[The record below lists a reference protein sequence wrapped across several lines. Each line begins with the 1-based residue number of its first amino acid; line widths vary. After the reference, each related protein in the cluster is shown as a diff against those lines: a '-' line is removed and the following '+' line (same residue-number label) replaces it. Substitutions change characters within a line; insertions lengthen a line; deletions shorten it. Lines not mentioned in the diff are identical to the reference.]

1 MNILRIL
8 FVLAGLHFAGYC
20 AEEPSQSH
28 TTAPNILV
36 FVVDDLG
43 WGDVAFHKGHIPTP
57 QLDRLASEGVDLQR
71 FYVYPVCS
79 PTRAAFLT
87 GQMSRRFGIA
97 DVVGPMQNLPDGLT
111 TLPGTLRSAGYQT
124 SLIGKWH
131 LGRTNTPQK
140 NGFDH
145 FYGFLGPQ
153 IDYFKHTN
161 YRDEPDWQRD
171 GLAVNE
177 EGYSTFLL
185 ADEAIRQLEKRDVT
199 KPFFMEVAFNAP
211 HFPLS
216 APADLIAKYTKS
228 SPTQATYLAVVDA
241 LDTSI
246 GRILAS
252 LDKQGLRD
260 NTLVVFF
267 SDNGTSSR
275 EGGSNG
281 PFRSGKGTVFEGG
294 IRTPCLMRWPGHLQ
308 AGTVTLQPLTV
319 QDLFPTLAAAVGT
332 SVKAETKLDG
342 VNLWDALQG
351 GSVKEHS
358 TFVIAATDCAL
369 FDGEWKLIETSD
381 GKRSL
386 FHITQ
391 DPYEQTD
398 VYTPSNPI
406 GLKLEAK
413 LNQIKKDLPPVT
425 VRQRPGPGNMG
436 GGKRGPL
443 RPPAS
448 RF

>member
-1 MNILRIL
+1 MKYFSILIL
-8 FVLAGLHFAGYC
+8 AAVIGHTSISMA
-20 AEEPSQSH
+20 QSH
-28 TTAPNILV
+28 TNAPNILV

-43 WGDVAFHKGHIPTP
+43 WGDVAYHKGHIPTP
-57 QLDRLASEGVDLQR
+57 HLDRLASEGVDLQR

-87 GQMSRRFGIA
+87 GQMPRRFGIA
-97 DVVGPMQNLPDGLT
+97 DVVGPMQNLPEGLT

-161 YRDEPDWQRD
+161 QRGEPDWQRD
-171 GLAVNE
+171 GTPVNE
-177 EGYSTFLL
+177 DGYSTFLI
-185 ADEAIRQLEKRDVT
+185 ADEAIRQLEKRDVA

-216 APADLIAKYTKS
+216 APDDLIAKYKKM
-228 SPTQATYLAVVDA
+228 PPAEATYLAVVDA
-241 LDTSI
+241 LDASI

-260 NTLVVFF
+260 STLVVFF
-267 SDNGTSSR
+267 SDNGASAR

-281 PFRSGKGTVFEGG
+281 PFRAGKGTVFEGG
-294 IRTPCLMRWPGHLQ
+294 IRTPCLMRWPSHLK
-308 AGTVTLQPLTV
+308 AGTVSLQPLSV
-319 QDLFPTLAAAVGT
+319 QDLFPTLVGAAG
-332 SVKAETKLDG
+332 SSLKAETKLDST
-342 VNLWDALQG
+342 NLWDALRG
-351 GSVKEHS
+351 GSIQERG

-381 GKRSL
+381 NKRSL

-398 VYTPSNPI
+398 VYSTSNPI
-406 GLKLEAK
+406 ALTLETK
-413 LNQIKKDLPPVT
+413 LNQIKKDLPTVT
-425 VRQRPGPGNMG
+425 VRQRPGPGSIG
-436 GGKRGPL
+436 GARRGPPM
-443 RPPAS
+443 RPPAK
-448 RF
+448 R